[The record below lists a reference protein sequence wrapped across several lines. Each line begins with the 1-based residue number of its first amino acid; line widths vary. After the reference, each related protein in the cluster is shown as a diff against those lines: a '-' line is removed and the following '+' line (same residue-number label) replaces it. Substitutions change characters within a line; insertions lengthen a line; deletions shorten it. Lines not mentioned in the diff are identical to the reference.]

1 VEDGEDVSLFIGCLP
16 GHVLFPD
23 GQVIGDLR
31 GRELGAENGPG
42 EVVDDHG
49 WISACAFIEALT
61 NGNGWYI
68 DEVTP
73 DGNGWW
79 LKPASQRETS
89 MTSSITGVRLG
100 PSPSEPRSGADT

>member
-1 VEDGEDVSLFIGCLP
+1 MEDDEDVSLFIGCLP
-16 GHVLFPD
+16 GHEERQIVLFPD

-31 GRELGAENGPG
+31 GREVGVEDGAGA
-42 EVVDDHG
+42 VVDHG
-49 WISACAFIEALT
+49 WIAACALIETLT

-79 LKPASQRETS
+79 LKPGPKTS
-89 MTSSITGVRLG
+89 DGVLIHGLELRSSSDRI
-100 PSPSEPRSGADT
+100 D